1 MRIGRTRLP
10 IPANDYQQEW
20 GSALIRAIDQN
31 FDAAFANIENAA
43 AVTGYYGSFYDT
55 TTQTAAL
62 ANTPYAMQLNTT
74 VESNQIAVVSG
85 SRITF
90 KNRGTYNIQFSAQL
104 DKIGGSASAV
114 YIWPRINGAN
124 VPDSATKI
132 VIDGPNAEVVPAW
145 NFVLVLQAG
154 DYFELAWQ
162 SSDTDVVISAAAAA
176 SNYPGIPSIIFTV
189 TWVSNYEANE

>member
-20 GSALIRAIDQN
+20 GSALIRSIDQN
-31 FDAAFANIENAA
+31 FDAAFASIENAA

-104 DKIGGSASAV
+104 DQSSGASHNIYIWIRKNGVDVPNSASVVA
-114 YIWPRINGAN
+114 IQG
-124 VPDSATKI
+124 ST
-132 VIDGPNAEVVPAW
+132 AELVAAW
-145 NFVLVLQAG
+145 NFVVTVLGG
-154 DYFELAWQ
+154 DYIQIMWAVSNTAVQ
-162 SSDTDVVISAAAAA
+162 ITAAPAGAF
-176 SNYPGIPSIIFTV
+176 YPAIPSVIV
-189 TWVSNYEANE
+189 TAVSV